1 MASAVLAN
9 HEPSWPT
16 SERNGSGG
24 GVGGGAFM
32 ARVPF
37 SNPKSKPNMK
47 KRKTNGEI
55 NNFHQMGEEM
65 GNVTTLSPSDN
76 GSSIDRYHGSS
87 NLQYN
92 QYVSFNIT
100 SCSGRD
106 LFELRKRLL
115 GELEQVRRIKN
126 RIESGDIGIG
136 PNYFKKSSKIK
147 GLNKRPKVP
156 PSFGRNLQVPNSFE
170 GGNLMKTC
178 AQILN
183 KLMKQKYGLIFNKP
197 VDVVGLGLHDY
208 YDIIKHPMDLG
219 TVKSKLAKNLY
230 GSPLD
235 FADDVRLT
243 FNNAMMYNPK
253 GHEVHVLAEQWLVK
267 FEEMF
272 LPVSKKLG
280 ALKQPDPYEE
290 ELQASS
296 WNHVEVEK
304 VNFNSNGNK
313 SEEVRVPLSS
323 SKPPSVQS
331 PVRTPSPVRV
341 PQVKPVRQPKPKAK
355 DPNKRDMSLEEKHR
369 LGIGLQGLPPEKM
382 DQVVQIV
389 KKRSGHLR
397 QDGDEIELDIEAVDT
412 ETLWELDRLV
422 TNWKKMM
429 SKVKRQALVNDNAN
443 ADLNKEN
450 NEISS
455 ANEMNEVKT
464 EAKKLRKGDVAE
476 EDVDIG
482 DEVVPMGGF
491 PPVEIERDAVAHASS
506 SSDSSSSSGSDDSS
520 SSSGSDSEGSSSD
533 SDSDGDGQS

>member
-1 MASAVLAN
+1 MASAVIAN
-9 HEPSWPT
+9 HEPSWPK
-16 SERNGSGG
+16 SKSNGSGG
-24 GVGGGAFM
+24 GGAFM
-32 ARVPF
+32 TRVPF

-76 GSSIDRYHGSS
+76 GSSIDRYHRSS
-87 NLQYN
+87 NFEYS
-92 QYVSFNIT
+92 QYVSFNVT

-126 RIESGDIGIG
+126 RIESGNIGSG
-136 PNYFKKSSKIK
+136 PNYFKKSSKTK
-147 GLNKRPKVP
+147 GLNKRPKVL
-156 PSFGRNLQVPNSFE
+156 PSFGKDLQVPNSFE
-170 GGNLMKTC
+170 VGNLKKTC

-219 TVKSKLAKNLY
+219 TVKSTLSKNLY
-230 GSPLD
+230 DSPLE
-235 FADDVRLT
+235 FAEDVRLT

-253 GHEVHVLAEQWLVK
+253 GHEVHVLAEQWLAK

-272 LPVSKKLG
+272 LPVSRKLG

-290 ELQASS
+290 ELQSSS
-296 WNHVEVEK
+296 WNHVEEVENVK
-304 VNFNSNGNK
+304 FNSNGNRP
-313 SEEVRVPLSS
+313 EEVVVPSS
-323 SKPPSVQS
+323 LTKPPSVQS
-331 PVRTPSPVRV
+331 PVRTPSPVRA
-341 PQVKPVRQPKPKAK
+341 PQVKPVKQPKPKAK

-382 DQVVQIV
+382 DQVIQIV

-422 TNWKKMM
+422 TNWKKML
-429 SKVKRQALVNDNAN
+429 SKVKRQALINDNTN
-443 ADLNKEN
+443 TDSNKEN

-455 ANEMNEVKT
+455 ANEMMNEVKT
-464 EAKKLRKGDVAE
+464 EAKKLRKGDVGE

-491 PPVEIERDAVAHASS
+491 PPVEIERDAAARASS

-520 SSSGSDSEGSSSD
+520 SSSGSDSDGSSSD